1 MHTQMVTLGHALT
14 SLLASKERANFRANY
29 IRCLRQYLTLFIQGR
44 ESDSVTSIDLVTVEN
59 WFITRKEKPSTQR
72 SNIGRLSALFTHC
85 WRHKWIS
92 ENPCNFIEKPRVDHR
107 SPQIFTLRQC
117 MRILVWTRRNR
128 SDALAIVV
136 LGLLCGLRPEESEQ
150 ITWADIDLTSGA
162 IRIDAIVSKVRQ
174 RRIVKPMPSA
184 IAWLR
189 HAKQIGAALPV
200 KHQRRRRFLRRL
212 REYLRLRKWPQD
224 ILRHT
229 CASYWLAEWQDA
241 GKIAHELGNSA
252 GILLRHYR
260 ELVTREKAAEFW
272 SIIPKD
278 FKEAACRTFPAR
290 IKTAA

>member
-1 MHTQMVTLGHALT
+1 MVTLGEAV
-14 SLLASKERANFRANY
+14 SSVLASKERANYRVNY
-29 IRCLRQYLTLFIQGR
+29 IRGLRQYLTLFIRGR
-44 ESDSVTSIDLVTVEN
+44 ESDPVASIDLFVVEN
-59 WFITRKEKPSTQR
+59 WFVARREKPTTQR

-85 WRHKWIS
+85 RRHKWIQ
-92 ENPCNFIEKPRVDHR
+92 ENPCEFLERPRIDHR
-107 SPQIFTLRQC
+107 SPQIFTVRQC
-117 MRILVWTRRNR
+117 MRILVWTRRHR
-128 SDALAIVV
+128 PDALGIIV

-150 ITWADIDLTSGA
+150 ITWADIDLVNGF
-162 IRIDAIVSKVRQ
+162 IRIDAVVSKVRQ

-189 HAKQIGAALPV
+189 HAKELAGALPM

-260 ELVTREKAAEFW
+260 ELVPRERASVFW
-272 SIIPKD
+272 SIFPKD
-278 FKEAACRTFPAR
+278 LKNSPC
-290 IKTAA
+290 KTYAPESLQGFLL